1 MPLTLFERLH
11 LYKASLIQFLI
22 ASDTIFLLTEMPGNI
37 GDHLIQLGSERILN
51 EIGCEIHRIATS
63 EVVGS
68 KSKSR
73 SRGTLVVPGS
83 GAFVQEFHEWL
94 PDLVSRASTQFDR
107 VLVLPSEFEIDLF
120 QVSNAFSKDN
130 VFVCARDAVSFRQ
143 IRTFGGSS
151 LALDPALYAFDF
163 VLPDESK
170 AEKLDTE
177 NYFLA
182 LRTDTASLLEPT
194 RLQNAEN
201 NNDISLTSHDLTQ
214 FIDTIRS
221 TSTVVTDRLHIVVAS
236 VMLGKNVN
244 FINPKNYKI
253 SCYIQFSFRD
263 EFDKQIRE
271 RDVSWLVEKGLLE

>member
-1 MPLTLFERLH
+1 MPLKFSERLD

-22 ASDTIFLLTEMPGNI
+22 TSDSIFLLTEMPGNI
-37 GDHLIQLGSERILN
+37 GDHLIQLGSERILA
-51 EIGCEIHRIATS
+51 ETGFEIHHITVS
-63 EVVGS
+63 EIVGS
-68 KSKSR
+68 KSDSP

-83 GAFVQEFHEWL
+83 GAFTHKFHEWL

-120 QVSNAFSKDN
+120 QVSNALSKDN

-143 IRTFGGSS
+143 IRTFGRSS

-170 AEKLDTE
+170 AEQSDID

-182 LRTDTASLLEPT
+182 LRTDKASLLEPA
-194 RLQNAEN
+194 RLQNAKN
-201 NNDISLTSHDLTQ
+201 NNDISLSSHNLTQ
-214 FIDTIRS
+214 FLDTIRS
-221 TSTVVTDRLHIVVAS
+221 TPVVVTDRLHVVVAS

-244 FINPKNYKI
+244 FINPENCKI
-253 SCYIQFSFRD
+253 SRYIQFSFRN